1 LQRRP
6 VASMADPEQ
15 HADFVY
21 DQIEQHHDLFGTGLP
36 MIASENCISPTARR
50 LLASDFHDRYA
61 EGRPGKRYYQG
72 LEHVDEVER
81 RCEQLASE
89 LFDAAYTDTRPTAG
103 TTANMAVFFAR
114 TEPGD
119 TVLTLD
125 TDDGAH
131 ISHAPIGAAGLRGLN
146 VEKLPADPDRLTVDA
161 DRAADQIREVE
172 PDVVLLGQSLFLFPA
187 PVEQLAG
194 PAAEVG
200 ADLVYD
206 GAHVLGLI
214 GGGQFQDPLREG
226 ADVVTAS
233 THKTLPGPQG
243 GIVLSD
249 KDPEE
254 AESFTDGLDKGV
266 FPGTVSNHHLHHMA
280 AKTVAF
286 AEHLAFGEDYAEA
299 IVESSQALAG
309 ALAERG
315 LTVLCEEHGY
325 TESHQVAVDV
335 GDHGGGKQLA
345 QRLEEAGIICN
356 MNMIPG
362 DENPF
367 DPSGLRLGTQELVR
381 TGMGPDE
388 MDQVAEFYAR
398 VILKDEAPDSVA
410 EDVAAFADRFDEV
423 HYCFDP
429 GQEAYRFWE
438 LS

>member
-1 LQRRP
+1 M
-6 VASMADPEQ
+6 VEDAEK
-15 HADFVY
+15 HAEFVY
-21 DQIEQHHDLFGTGLP
+21 DQVEQHHELFGSGLP

-81 RCEQLASE
+81 RCEQLAGE
-89 LFDAAYTDTRPTAG
+89 LFDAAYTDTRPIAG
-103 TTANMAVFFAR
+103 TTANMAAFFAL

-146 VEKLPADPDRLTVDA
+146 VEKLPADPERLTVDV
-161 DRAADQIREVE
+161 DRAREQIRELE

-194 PAAEVG
+194 PAEEVG
-200 ADLVYD
+200 AHLVYD
-206 GAHVLGLI
+206 AAHVLGLI
-214 GGGQFQDPLREG
+214 GGGTFQDPLREG
-226 ADVVTAS
+226 ADVMTAS

-243 GIVLSD
+243 GLVLSD
-249 KDPEE
+249 RDPEGTE
-254 AESFTDGLDKGV
+254 AEQTFTSNLDKAV

-286 AEHLAFGEDYAEA
+286 AEHLAFGEDYAET
-299 IVESSQALAG
+299 IVASSKALG
-309 ALAERG
+309 EALSERG
-315 LTVLCEEHGY
+315 LDVLCEEHGY

-335 GDHGGGKQLA
+335 GNHGGGKQLA
-345 QRLEEAGIICN
+345 ERLEEAGVICN

-381 TGMGPDE
+381 AGMGPDE

-398 VILKDEAPDSVA
+398 VILKDEDPDSVR
-410 EDVAAFADRFDEV
+410 EDVADFAEAFDEV
-423 HYCFDP
+423 HYCFAE
-429 GQEAYRFWE
+429 GEEAYRFWD
-438 LS
+438 LA